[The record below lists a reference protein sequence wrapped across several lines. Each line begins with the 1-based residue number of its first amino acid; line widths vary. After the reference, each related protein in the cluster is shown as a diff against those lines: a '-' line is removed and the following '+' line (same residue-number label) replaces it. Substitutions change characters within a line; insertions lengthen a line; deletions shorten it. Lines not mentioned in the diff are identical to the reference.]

1 MFAPLIFVV
10 AASTPAPST
19 HGTCTLAD
27 FNGDGVYDTVDG
39 VETRYRFDGRRYRQ
53 IAHHTYRAH

>member
-19 HGTCTLAD
+19 HGMCTLAD
-27 FNGDGVYDTVDG
+27 FNGDVPCALTSP
-39 VETRYRFDGRRYRQ
+39 R
-53 IAHHTYRAH
+53 